1 MWFARVHCS
10 KRRFFRPHLVNE
22 TMPSTVELRRISD
35 SPDQSSVSGSEN
47 AGFGLKLANLMAVV
61 IPFAGLVVA
70 IVLLWQVAFD
80 WTYLAI
86 LVGMYLA
93 TAIGITVGYHRLF
106 THCSFKTS
114 RPVVAILAALG
125 SMAVEGPVMR
135 WAATHR
141 RHHQHSDGDSDPH
154 SPHVHGTGLW
164 SMIRGMW
171 HSHIGWMFE
180 PDIEGL
186 GRYIVDLRKDKLVRW
201 MNQYFFLW
209 VILGLLIPAVL
220 GGLLTMSWTGV
231 LLGFTWGGLVRVC
244 LVHHMTWSINSV
256 CHIWGTKPY
265 NTHDHS
271 RNNAIMGVLALG
283 EGWHNNHHAFP
294 TSAKHGL
301 RWWQFDLS
309 YMIIWIM
316 SKIGLAQAVRIPAKD
331 RILAKRR
338 V

>member
-201 MNQYFFLW
+201 MK
-209 VILGLLIPAVL
+209 
-220 GGLLTMSWTGV
+220 SV
-231 LLGFTWGGLVRVC
+231 LLSLGDSWAPDSRCTRGPAHNELDRCTAGVHLGRVSSC
-244 LVHHMTWSINSV
+244 VSGPS
-256 CHIWGTKPY
+256 
-265 NTHDHS
+265 HDVEH
-271 RNNAIMGVLALG
+271 
-283 EGWHNNHHAFP
+283 
-294 TSAKHGL
+294 
-301 RWWQFDLS
+301 QFGLS
-309 YMIIWIM
+309 YL
-316 SKIGLAQAVRIPAKD
+316 GYQAIQHS
-331 RILAKRR
+331 
-338 V
+338 

>member
-1 MWFARVHCS
+1 M
-10 KRRFFRPHLVNE
+10 NE
-22 TMPSTVELRRISD
+22 AMPSTVELRRSSD
-35 SPDQSSVSGSEN
+35 SPDQSSVSDSGN
-47 AGFGLKLANLMAVV
+47 AGVGLKLANLTAVV

-70 IVLLWQVAFD
+70 IVLLWQIAFD

-186 GRYIVDLRKDKLVRW
+186 GRYIADLRKDNLVRW

-331 RILAKRR
+331 RIIAKRR

>member
-1 MWFARVHCS
+1 M
-10 KRRFFRPHLVNE
+10 NE
-22 TMPSTVELRRISD
+22 AMPSTVELRRSSD
-35 SPDQSSVSGSEN
+35 SPDQSSVSGSGN
-47 AGFGLKLANLMAVV
+47 AGLGLKLANLTAVV

-114 RPVVAILAALG
+114 KPVVAILAALG

-309 YMIIWIM
+309 YMIIWTM

-331 RILAKRR
+331 RIIAKRR